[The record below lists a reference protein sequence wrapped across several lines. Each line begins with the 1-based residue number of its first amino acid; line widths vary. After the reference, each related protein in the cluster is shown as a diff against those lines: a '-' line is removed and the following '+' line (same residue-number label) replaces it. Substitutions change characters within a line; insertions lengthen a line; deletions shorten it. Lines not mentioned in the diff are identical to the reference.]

1 MTTTNALT
9 IISEDVYNA
18 RESFD
23 AALCDKSL
31 NFEREAGF
39 AIQQLSKNSY
49 TMDIA
54 KAARQSVFDAVVN
67 VAAIGVSLNPAKKQ
81 AYLVPRDGKICL
93 DISYMGLMD
102 LAQATGSVKWAQAQ
116 LVYEKDTFSLLGLD
130 KAPQHTFNPFATDRG
145 DVVGVYVTIK
155 TIHDE
160 YLTHTMTI
168 GDVFAIRD
176 RSQAWVKTKKGPW
189 LTDEGEMI
197 KKTCVKQAYKYW
209 PKTERLE
216 SAIHHLNTENGEGLA
231 VLEVDNQPSAPRIPA
246 MQGIGNDLPIE
257 KKQLIEAVALAAI
270 EKFEKDDFLGAYE
283 ECEGIKEIDTG
294 NDEKLYFWKLLPSKL
309 RTAITK
315 HSASLKETK

>member
-1 MTTTNALT
+1 MSTVNALT
-9 IISEDVYNA
+9 LISEDVYNA
-18 RESFD
+18 RDSFD

-116 LVYEKDTFSLLGLD
+116 LVHEKDTFSLLGLD
-130 KAPQHTFNPFATDRG
+130 KPPQHTFNPFATDRG

-160 YLTHTMTI
+160 YLTHTMKI
-168 GDVFAIRD
+168 ADVFAIRD
-176 RSQAWVKTKKGPW
+176 RSPSWVKKKSGPW

-209 PKTERLE
+209 PKTDRLE
-216 SAIHHLNTENGEGLA
+216 SAIHHLNTEGGEGI
-231 VLEVDNQPSAPRIPA
+231 VIENQEPNKTTAIPA
-246 MQGIGNDLPIE
+246 SGALKEAMNTLPLDR
-257 KKQLIEAVALAAI
+257 KQIIEAVARATV
-270 EKFEKDDFLGAYE
+270 EKFDAGDIVGAYE
-283 ECEGIKEIDTG
+283 EYSGITDNE
-294 NDEKLYFWKLLPSKL
+294 EKMALWSALPSNVRSAVK
-309 RTAITK
+309 K
-315 HSASLKETK
+315 HGKSLKEEPAQ